1 MKKKWG
7 GLFKN
12 QKKERRLFDKKLIL
26 PNNPTKTYS
35 HVRGRCSCEKSIA
48 KD

>member
-1 MKKKWG
+1 MKKKVG